1 MLGLQAWGTPTTGVG
16 GLEKHANKQVCIAC
30 TTHSRQSSGFLA
42 TVFTSIMLEGIMLE
56 FWNKMNL

>member
-1 MLGLQAWGTPTTGVG
+1 M
-16 GLEKHANKQVCIAC
+16 
-30 TTHSRQSSGFLA
+30 HSRQSSVFLA